1 MDMIM
6 VTIYVVEMNV
16 IIPLMISMVD
26 VQVIKPTMKDT
37 GPVDAS
43 VAIKDTIFTVM
54 IATYIVN
61 TSGEMTR
68 TTLTRSSLNKT
79 NS

>member
-1 MDMIM
+1 ML
-6 VTIYVVEMNV
+6 TINVVEMNV

-26 VQVIKPTMKDT
+26 VQVIKLTMKDT
-37 GPVDAS
+37 GPVDAL

-54 IATYIVN
+54 IAAYIVN

-68 TTLTRSSLNKT
+68 TTLTRSS
-79 NS
+79 